1 MTNILNRLQSARRA
15 LNAANSTEALEV
27 LETASDQFQEVEHQ
41 RKQVAFIRTLA
52 HWENGN
58 LKDSIAEASLFLAFE
73 EIDST
78 ETPADQCL
86 VHYTRGKAHFGIGT
100 LEKAIEDFDH
110 ALRLFQQR
118 PDEDDGDA
126 AARKTEIHTDRGRA
140 LLQLGKADEALAAF
154 QNAHELVPENLE
166 PLYHLATLYAKKGE
180 LQTTVEKFSEA
191 CEIAPSN
198 PDVWYNRGCA
208 YANLSRYE
216 EAESDFSR
224 AIALRVDDY
233 AYYHNRA
240 VVKRKL
246 GKKDADSDWIIRCY
260 LCPPEGSDMDKEDLI
275 HPAEDTP

>member
-15 LNAANSTEALEV
+15 LNAADSTEALEV
-27 LETASDQFQEVEHQ
+27 LEPTSAQFQEVEHH
-41 RKQVAFIRTLA
+41 RKQVALIRALA

-73 EIDST
+73 EVDST

-86 VHYTRGKAHFGIGT
+86 VRHTRGKAHFGIGT

-110 ALRLFQQR
+110 ALQLFQQR
-118 PDEDDGDA
+118 PDEGGDA
-126 AARKTEIHTDRGRA
+126 TAKRAEVHADRGRA
-140 LLQLGKADEALAAF
+140 LLQLGKADEAIAAF
-154 QNAHELVPENLE
+154 QNAHELMPENLE
-166 PLYHLATLYAKKGE
+166 PLYHLAALYAKKGE
-180 LQTTVEKFSEA
+180 LQTAVEKFSDA

-208 YANLSRYE
+208 YAELSRYE

-233 AYYHNRA
+233 VYYHNRA

-246 GKKDADSDWIIRCY
+246 GKRDADNDWIIRCY
-260 LCPPEGSDMDKEDLI
+260 LYPPGEPDMDKEDLI
-275 HPAEDTP
+275 QPGDGAS